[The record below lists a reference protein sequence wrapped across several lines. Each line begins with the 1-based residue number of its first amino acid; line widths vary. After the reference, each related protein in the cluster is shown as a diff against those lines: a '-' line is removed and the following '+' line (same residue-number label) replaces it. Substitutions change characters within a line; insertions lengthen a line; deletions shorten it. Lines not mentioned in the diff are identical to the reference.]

1 MVRFY
6 SSDII
11 HIRIKGR
18 MKGRPTT
25 GRTRLQMLHMLAKDG
40 YVTMKR
46 EAKDKWRWRQRKSC
60 QKHAAWQN
68 TRGREELN
76 QLGYM
81 ILYSIVFF

>member
-1 MVRFY
+1 
-6 SSDII
+6 
-11 HIRIKGR
+11 
-18 MKGRPTT
+18 
-25 GRTRLQMLHMLAKDG
+25 MLHMLAKDG